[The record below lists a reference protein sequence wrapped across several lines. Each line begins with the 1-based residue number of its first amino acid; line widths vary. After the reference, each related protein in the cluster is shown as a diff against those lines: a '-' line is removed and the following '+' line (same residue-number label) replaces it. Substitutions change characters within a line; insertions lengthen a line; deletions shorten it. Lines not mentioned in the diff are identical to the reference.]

1 MNGLSHAEIILKRL
15 GITEPSEIDLEAIA
29 WTLGVRVRYRLLDGC
44 EARIIGHDD
53 QAIVTVNNR
62 SSLRRQRFS
71 LAHELGHWNH
81 HRGKLLVCRA
91 EEIGSGDNK
100 RSPAERDAD
109 TYAADILM
117 PRYIFQPIANDYGK
131 LTFQTVRA
139 LADLFDTS
147 LTATAIRLVEGDHS
161 PAILVCHGLQGR
173 KWFCR
178 SPSVPERWFPQDQLD
193 SYSYAFGTL
202 FGREVE
208 ETIPRK
214 IGADAWFDR
223 REAAKY
229 EVREQSIRT
238 GDGEILSLIL
248 IDDERML
255 DDESTPGRRWQN
267 RR

>member
-1 MNGLSHAEIILKRL
+1 MRELSHAEKILKGL

-29 WTLGVRVRYRLLDGC
+29 WTLGVRVKYRLLDGC
-44 EARIIGHDD
+44 EARIIGHND
-53 QAIVTVNNR
+53 QAIVTVNNC

-81 HRGKLLVCRA
+81 HRGKRLVCRA
-91 EEIGSGDNK
+91 EEIGNSK

-117 PRYIFQPIANDYGK
+117 PRYMFQSVAQNYKK
-131 LTFQTVRA
+131 LTFQTVQA

-147 LTATAIRLVEGDHS
+147 LTATAIRLVEEDHS

-173 KWFCR
+173 KWFCQ
-178 SPSVPERWFPQDQLD
+178 SPSIPERWFPQDQLD
-193 SYSYAFGTL
+193 SDSYAFDIL
-202 FGREVE
+202 FGRKSE

-223 REAAKY
+223 REAAEY
-229 EVREQSIRT
+229 EIYEQSIRT

-255 DDESTPGRRWQN
+255 DDEATPVRRWQS